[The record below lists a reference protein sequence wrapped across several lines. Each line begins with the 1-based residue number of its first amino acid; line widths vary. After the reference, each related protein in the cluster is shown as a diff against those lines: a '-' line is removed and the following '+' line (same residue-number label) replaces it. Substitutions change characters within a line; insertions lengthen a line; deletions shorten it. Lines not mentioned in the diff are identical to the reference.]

1 LQVKILPT
9 AVGRGQGDRS
19 GVGEMGDIEAGGSP
33 GDRVAPRTNLLLA
46 ATAET
51 GGRSLPVRIRNLSE
65 TGAMVEGAGL
75 PEAGMALV
83 LMRGDLQ
90 VAATV
95 AWAAGSR
102 RGVRFAGPTP
112 VNEWTGG
119 KPRAIDCT
127 GLRDQRRVDAIQ
139 TEARADPPSGRALR
153 ASAIPAPTAPPDLD
167 KRLADELGYVQRL
180 LEGLGDELIA
190 DLLLIQR
197 HGKSLQ
203 GLDLVGQI
211 LGHVSAILRADDK
224 AVVVE
229 EIGMEDLRARLK
241 RKAIG

>member
-1 LQVKILPT
+1 M
-9 AVGRGQGDRS
+9 
-19 GVGEMGDIEAGGSP
+19 GEMGEIEPEGSVE
-33 GDRVAPRTNLLLA
+33 DRAAPRTNLLLA
-46 ATAET
+46 ATAEVD
-51 GGRSLPVRIRNLSE
+51 GRSLPVRIRNLSE

-75 PEAGMALV
+75 PEAGTALV
-83 LMRGDLQ
+83 LLRGDLQ

-95 AWAAGSR
+95 AWAAGGR

-119 KPRAIDCT
+119 KPRPLDCT

-139 TEARADPPSGRALR
+139 AEARSDAALGRTLR
-153 ASAIPAPTAPPDLD
+153 APQQAEPAAPVLPHLD
-167 KRLADELGYVQRL
+167 QRLADELGYVQRL

-190 DLLLIQR
+190 DLLLVQR

-203 GLDLVGQI
+203 SLDLVGQI
-211 LGHVSAILRADDK
+211 LGHVSAILRSDDK
-224 AVVVE
+224 AAVVE
-229 EIGMEDLRARLK
+229 AIGMEDLRARLK